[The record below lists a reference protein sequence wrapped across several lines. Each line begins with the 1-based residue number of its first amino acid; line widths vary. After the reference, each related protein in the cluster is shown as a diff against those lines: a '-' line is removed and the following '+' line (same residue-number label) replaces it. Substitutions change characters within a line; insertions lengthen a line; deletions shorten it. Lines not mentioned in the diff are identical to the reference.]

1 MLELLTCTGCQIM
14 QSLRSKAEV
23 GDKAAALELA
33 EDDELFK
40 QHMQPEEMQRE
51 SRAKIRRVDPT
62 VNLAADD
69 FDRWSEGMTARDT
82 SKVCTDPLC
91 VCFLNGRCSY
101 ASCLSCRTSS

>member
-1 MLELLTCTGCQIM
+1 M
-14 QSLRSKAEV
+14 QSLRSKAEA

-51 SRAKIRRVDPT
+51 NRAKIRRVDPT
-62 VNLAADD
+62 VNLAADG

-82 SKVCTDPLC
+82 SKVCTDPAVCLLLERALQLC
-91 VCFLNGRCSY
+91 ILLVL
-101 ASCLSCRTSS
+101 